1 MMGVYCAVCVNFTYA
16 HMASCDALACRNR
29 VWADVTSTE
38 TGFVA
43 VLRHWNVRIQNAV
56 NEYTVE
62 REVQSVKST
71 AQ

>member
-1 MMGVYCAVCVNFTYA
+1 
-16 HMASCDALACRNR
+16 MASCDALACRNR

-56 NEYTVE
+56 NEYTIE